1 MANFLEM
8 MKNAGAMK
16 AKMEQI
22 QADMA
27 TRTFEA
33 DAGAGRVVAK
43 VSGKL
48 GLEKV
53 RIDKDRIDLTN
64 TEMLED
70 LIVAAVNAA
79 QQKAALALK
88 EEMDKMKKELG
99 LPEGLI

>member
-1 MANFLEM
+1 MANMFEM
-8 MKNAGAMK
+8 LKNAGAMK
-16 AKMEQI
+16 AKMEQL

-27 TRTFEA
+27 SKSFEA

-43 VSGKL
+43 VSGKMQ
-48 GLEKV
+48 LERIV
-53 RIDKDRIDLTN
+53 IDKSRIDLTN

-70 LIVAAVNAA
+70 LVVAAVNAA

-88 EEMDKMKKELG
+88 EEMDKMKKALG